1 MSWSQQ
7 EQVQILEKIVVMGV
21 EMSVH
26 MLWRD
31 LFDVVYILEGLA
43 KSWPCK
49 NMKIIFSKKKRI

>member
-49 NMKIIFSKKKRI
+49 NMKII